1 MWEFRP
7 NGREGPPISLLF
19 SWPRSP
25 FCSKLGT
32 ILNFLGL
39 ISNWEQWI
47 RSGPPWSVSRTL
59 SQIILFLFGSA
70 LSQINARIYKKF
82 YLLLCLPNAQTGF
95 RYWQKA
101 IKGKPS
107 TTKKSFA
114 QISLGYFRNQIIWNV
129 YFLPSDAT
137 KRPPEVIWSPHP
149 NIYTF
154 TPTNLADIIV
164 TTIPVQRWTFL
175 FIQRLGDFFFFSCR
189 DI

>member
-1 MWEFRP
+1 M
-7 NGREGPPISLLF
+7 
-19 SWPRSP
+19 
-25 FCSKLGT
+25 
-32 ILNFLGL
+32 GL

-137 KRPPEVIWSPHP
+137 KRPPEVVWSPHP

-154 TPTNLADIIV
+154 TPTNPDEIIV

-175 FIQRLGDFFFFSCR
+175 FIFFSCR
-189 DI
+189 NI